1 MGRLSGRTAI
11 VTGAAEG
18 IGQHYA
24 RALAG
29 EGANVCLVDVLP
41 SDKLADEINALNAG
55 GRAISKVCDVS
66 EAADVAAVVAETEKA
81 FGGVQILV
89 NNAAVFAR
97 LTQKPMEQISSDE
110 FELALNVNVRG
121 VFECVK
127 AVIPVMRK
135 QKYGKIINIAS
146 GTIFRGAPG
155 MLHYV
160 ASKGAV
166 LSMTRSMARELGGD
180 GIRCN
185 CIAPGLVMTEAIK
198 AREGAGV
205 DQVKQYSIDARS
217 LKREQHPEDLV
228 GSLIYL
234 ASADSD
240 FVTGQV
246 LVVDGGNV
254 MH

>member
-1 MGRLSGRTAI
+1 MGRLNGRTAI

-18 IGQHYA
+18 VGVHYA
-24 RALAG
+24 KALAA
-29 EGANVCLVDVLP
+29 EGANVCLADVRP
-41 SDKLADEINALNAG
+41 SDAVVKEINASSISG
-55 GRAISKVCDVS
+55 GKAIGVQCDVS
-66 EAADVAAVVAETEKA
+66 KAAQVASMVAAAEKT
-81 FGGVQILV
+81 FGEVHILV

-97 LTQKPMEQISSDE
+97 LTQTPMDRLSSDE
-110 FELALNVNVRG
+110 FDLALAVNVRG

-127 AVIPVMRK
+127 AVLPIMRR
-135 QKYGKIINIAS
+135 QKYGKIINVCS
-146 GTIFRGAPG
+146 GTVFRGTTG

-166 LSMTRSMARELGGD
+166 LAMTRSMANELGGD

-185 CIAPGLVMTEAIK
+185 CIAPGLVMTDAIA
-198 AREGAGV
+198 AREGV
-205 DQVKQYSIDARS
+205 DHIKQMSINTRA
-217 LKREQHPEDLV
+217 LKRAQTPDDLV

-240 FVTGQV
+240 FVTGQA
-246 LVVDGGNV
+246 LVVDGGAV

>member
-18 IGQHYA
+18 IGMTYA
-24 RALAG
+24 EALSA
-29 EGANVCLVDVLP
+29 EGANVCL
-41 SDKLADEINALNAG
+41 ADIKPPDAVVKRINAASGNERGNAIG
-55 GRAISKVCDVS
+55 QICDVS
-66 EAADVAAVVAETEKA
+66 DTRQVAAMVQAAEEA
-81 FGGVQILV
+81 FGGVQVLV

-97 LTQKPMEQISSDE
+97 LTQKPFDQLSSEE
-110 FELALNVNVRG
+110 FDLALTVNVRG

-127 AVIPVMRK
+127 AVTPIMRR
-135 QKYGKIINIAS
+135 QRYGKIVNIAS
-146 GTIFRGAPG
+146 GTIFRGVTG

-166 LSMTRSMARELGGD
+166 LAMTRSLANELGGD

-185 CIAPGLVMTEAIK
+185 AIAPGLTMTEAIK
-198 AREGAGV
+198 ARTGV
-205 DQVKQYSIDARS
+205 DHVKQTSINTRAI
-217 LKREQHPEDLV
+217 KREQVPDDLV
-228 GSLIYL
+228 GTLIYL

-240 FVTGQV
+240 FVTGQTI
-246 LVVDGGNV
+246 VVDGGAV

>member
-18 IGQHYA
+18 IGPYYA

-29 EGANVCLVDVLP
+29 AGANVCLADVLP
-41 SDKLADEINALNAG
+41 ADALAKEINARNDAG
-55 GRAISKVCDVS
+55 KAISCVCDVS
-66 EAADVAAVVAETEKA
+66 KASDVAAMVAETDKA

-97 LTQKPMEQISSDE
+97 LTQKPMDQLSTDE
-110 FELALNVNVRG
+110 FDQALRVNVRG

-127 AVIPVMRK
+127 AVLPVMRR

-146 GTIFRGAPG
+146 GTIFRGTPG

-166 LSMTRSMARELGGD
+166 LAMTRSLATELGGD

-185 CIAPGLVMTEAIK
+185 AIAPGLVMTEAIK
-198 AREGAGV
+198 AREGV
-205 DQVKQYSIDARS
+205 DHVKEHSINIRA
-217 LKREQHPEDLV
+217 LKREQVPEDLV
-228 GSLIYL
+228 GSLLYL

-240 FVTGQV
+240 FVTGQTI
-246 LVVDGGNV
+246 VVDGGAY

>member
-18 IGQHYA
+18 IGQHYS

-41 SDKLADEINALNAG
+41 SDALVKEITQAG
-55 GRAISKVCDVS
+55 GKAISRVCDVS
-66 EAADVAAVVAETEKA
+66 DAAAVAAVVAETEKA
-81 FGGVQILV
+81 FGGVHILV
-89 NNAAVFAR
+89 NNAAMFAR
-97 LTQKPMEQISSDE
+97 LTQTPMEKISSDA
-110 FELALNVNVRG
+110 FDDALRVNVRG

-127 AVIPVMRK
+127 AVLPVMRR

-166 LSMTRSMARELGGD
+166 LAMTRSLAQELGGD

-185 CIAPGLVMTEAIK
+185 AIAPGLVMTEAIQ
-198 AREGAGV
+198 ARQGV
-205 DQVKQYSIDARS
+205 DHVKQASINSRS
-217 LKREQHPEDLV
+217 LKREQAPEDLV
-228 GSLIYL
+228 GTLIYL

-240 FVTGQV
+240 FVTGQTV
-246 LVVDGGNV
+246 VVDGGAV